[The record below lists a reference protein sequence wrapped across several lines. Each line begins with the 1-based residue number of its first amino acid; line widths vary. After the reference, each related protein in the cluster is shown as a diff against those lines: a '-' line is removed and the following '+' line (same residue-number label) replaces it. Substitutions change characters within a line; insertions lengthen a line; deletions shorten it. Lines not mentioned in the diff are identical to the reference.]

1 MILAPICE
9 EPKECTNSIILGS
22 VIAYTMH
29 ECMEQCHSHEKCR
42 FGTFIP
48 DKSICLLFETCIKL
62 QYNDLCPSCQ
72 TSSPKCGRP
81 GECL

>member
-1 MILAPICE
+1 M
-9 EPKECTNSIILGS
+9 GS

-81 GECL
+81 GECLYRNNQKIYVIDGPKYIPH